1 MIDILC
7 NLLGAAFLLPLGSAL
22 GSFFEVVLDRVPRGE
37 SLLWPPS
44 HCRTCNRRLTPD
56 ELVPVISYLA
66 QRGRCRGCDTPI
78 GRGVPIREALSGLAL
93 GLPWLI
99 AGCQYPPIA
108 LGIGIVALLAIWIA
122 RAITQGPLPRSQ
134 GKTKSN

>member
-1 MIDILC
+1 MDIMC
-7 NLLGAAFLLPLGSAL
+7 NLLGAAFLLPLGAAL

-44 HCRTCNRRLTPD
+44 HCRTCRRRLSAD

-66 QRGRCRGCDTPI
+66 QRGRCRACDTPI

-93 GLPWLI
+93 AVPWAITGCANPVPALSLGTGLL
-99 AGCQYPPIA
+99 
-108 LGIGIVALLAIWIA
+108 VATWIA
-122 RAITQGPLPRSQ
+122 IAVTRPRGSSTS
-134 GKTKSN
+134 GTGN

>member
-1 MIDILC
+1 MDIMC
-7 NLLGAAFLLPLGSAL
+7 NLLGAAFLLPLGAAL

-44 HCRTCNRRLTPD
+44 HCRTCRRRLTAD

-66 QRGRCRGCDTPI
+66 QRGRCRACDTPI

-93 GLPWLI
+93 ALPWALGGCAHPVASLI
-99 AGCQYPPIA
+99 AG
-108 LGIGIVALLAIWIA
+108 LVVLVAIWIA
-122 RAITQGPLPRSQ
+122 QGLRQSRRPPAGSAR
-134 GKTKSN
+134 N